1 MNTAVEP
8 VLSAP
13 RIRPQLRG
21 LMPGWYGIGWGT
33 AILVMLPVLA
43 ILWLALFPTENI
55 WPHLASTV
63 LPVYIKST
71 LILMAGTGAL
81 SVAIGVGTAWLVT
94 LCHFPG
100 RRVFEWAL
108 LLPFAIPAYVIAYLY
123 TDLLEYA
130 GPIQGLLRELF
141 GWESARDYWF
151 PEIRSMGGAILMLTL
166 VLYPYVY
173 LLARASFLEQS
184 MSIRDASRMLGCT
197 PWQSFIRVSLPIARP
212 AIAVGLS
219 LVSMETINDFGTV
232 DYFAVKSMTAGIY
245 DAWLNMGNVG
255 AAAQIASL
263 MMIFVVLLITLER
276 VARARSRQYTSADR
290 YRTIERYRLTPGRAW
305 MCTLACTL
313 PVLFGFLI
321 PFVRLADMSLA
332 HLDQFAENNFLDYA
346 RNSFTLSVSS
356 ALLALTIAIVLAYSK
371 RLYAN
376 RPSLQIAARM
386 SNLGYALPGAVL
398 AIGVIVPL
406 AAFDNGVDAFMR
418 SHFGISTGL
427 LLSGTPFALV
437 FAYCV
442 RFLAVSGGSVDSS
455 LGKVTPNMDMAARSL
470 GANSLR
476 TLREVHLPLIK
487 GGLLTAVLVVFVDC
501 MKELPATLILRP
513 FNYDTLATFVYQY
526 ASDER
531 IEQCSPAAL
540 LIVLVGIIP
549 VILLSRTI
557 TATRASS

>member
-1 MNTAVEP
+1 MNAPATRT
-8 VLSAP
+8 LSPP
-13 RIRPQLRG
+13 RSQPRLRR
-21 LMPGWYGIGWGT
+21 LLPGWYSVGWGS
-33 AILVMLPVLA
+33 ALLVMLPVLA
-43 ILWLALFPTENI
+43 VFWLALFPTENI

-63 LPVYIKST
+63 LPVYIEST
-71 LILMAGTGAL
+71 LILLAGTGAL
-81 SVAIGVGTAWLVT
+81 SVVIGVGTAWLVT

-100 RRVFEWAL
+100 RRLFEWAL
-108 LLPFAIPAYVIAYLY
+108 LLPFAIPAYVIAYIY

-130 GPIQGLLRELF
+130 GPVQIALRELF
-141 GWESARDYWF
+141 GWQTAQDYWF
-151 PEIRSMGGAILMLTL
+151 PEIRSIGGAILMLTL

-184 MSIRDASRMLGCT
+184 MSIRDASRMLGCN
-197 PWQSFIRVSLPIARP
+197 PWQSFYRVSLPIARP

-232 DYFAVKSMTAGIY
+232 DYFAVKSMSAGIY

-263 MMIFVVLLITLER
+263 MMVFVVLLITLER
-276 VARARSRQYTSADR
+276 MARAKSRQYSSADR
-290 YRTIERYRLTPGRAW
+290 YRTIERYRLTPQRAW
-305 MCTLACTL
+305 LATLACAL
-313 PVLFGFLI
+313 PVLFGFAV
-321 PFVRLADMSLA
+321 PFVTLADMSLA
-332 HLDQFAENNFLDYA
+332 HLDQFADNDFLGYA
-346 RNSFTLSVSS
+346 TNSFTLSATS
-356 ALLALTIAIVLAYSK
+356 ALLAAAIAVIIAYSK
-371 RLYAN
+371 RLHASK
-376 RPSLQIAARM
+376 RSLQIAARL

-406 AAFDNGVDAFMR
+406 AAFDNSVDAFMR
-418 SHFGISTGL
+418 EYVGISTGL

-442 RFLAVSGGSVDSS
+442 RFLAVSGGSVESS
-455 LGKVTPNMDMAARSL
+455 LAKVTPSMDMAARSL
-470 GANSLR
+470 GANTLR
-476 TLREVHLPLIK
+476 TLHEVHLPLIR
-487 GGLLTAVLVVFVDC
+487 GGLLTGILVVFVDC

-531 IEQCSPAAL
+531 IEACSPAAL

-557 TATRASS
+557 TATRQSR